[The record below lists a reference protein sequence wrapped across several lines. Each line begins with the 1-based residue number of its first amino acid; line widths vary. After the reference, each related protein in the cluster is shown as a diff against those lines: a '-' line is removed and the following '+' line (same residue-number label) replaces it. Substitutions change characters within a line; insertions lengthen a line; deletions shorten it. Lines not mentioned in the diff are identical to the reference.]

1 MCLGLTSLS
10 RAVLTRIAGVARA
23 ALRNAACS
31 STMSTRTGTARVCAG
46 DLSGAHL
53 PALHIK
59 GGQHESAESD
69 AWAALSSTTPPQ
81 TSTARIM
88 IVYDRI
94 NPE

>member
-1 MCLGLTSLS
+1 MLGLDQPFEGG
-10 RAVLTRIAGVARA
+10 LTGIAGVARA

-59 GGQHESAESD
+59 GGQHESAEFD

-88 IVYDRI
+88 IVYDRM